1 MKYTKKVSKILQEI
15 YDKISEEK
23 KKREKID
30 EETDIKLKEIATA
43 KEQEIE
49 YIKNNLKL
57 KKERTTEE
65 IGVLREKL
73 KKGEILWLS

>member
-57 KKERTTEE
+57 KKERTSEE

-73 KKGEILWLS
+73 KKGEILNG

>member
-1 MKYTKKVSKILQEI
+1 MKYTKKVSKILQER

-57 KKERTTEE
+57 KKERTSEE

-73 KKGEILWLS
+73 KKGDILNG

>member
-73 KKGEILWLS
+73 KKGEILNG